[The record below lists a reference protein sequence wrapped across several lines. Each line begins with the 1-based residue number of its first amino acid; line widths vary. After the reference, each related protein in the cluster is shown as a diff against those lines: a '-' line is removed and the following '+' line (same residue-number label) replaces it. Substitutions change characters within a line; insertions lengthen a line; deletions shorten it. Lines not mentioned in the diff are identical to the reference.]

1 MTIYKKMISPKNK
14 IYSVNTTERNE
25 ELDSNE
31 QLINQMEIE
40 ILSTS
45 LFQIEEKVFIIFFI
59 LKCSFFW

>member
-1 MTIYKKMISPKNK
+1 MISPKNK